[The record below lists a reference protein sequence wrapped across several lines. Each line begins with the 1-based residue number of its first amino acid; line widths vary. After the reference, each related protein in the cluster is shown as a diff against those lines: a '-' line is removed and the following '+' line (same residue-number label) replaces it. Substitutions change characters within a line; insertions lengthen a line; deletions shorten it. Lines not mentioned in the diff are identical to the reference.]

1 MNEYKNDNSTLE
13 QKESEIFYMNTDLLI
28 SWREILWKASLNET
42 TVFLINDLERL
53 YEIKEKLTNFRLY
66 TPDKVYN
73 KFISEFNKTMYLIQ
87 KCLIKT
93 LNDSKFPD
101 EKREKFGLFISK
113 LELNHEEDEEKGK
126 TISELREEDP
136 TTKMILKDL
145 GLSDSKI
152 EEIIKTGK
160 KMDNE
165 CVLDVEKNGKLNK

>member
-1 MNEYKNDNSTLE
+1 MNEYKSDNSTLE

-28 SWREILWKASLNET
+28 SWREILWKTSLNGT
-42 TVFLINDLERL
+42 TGFLVDDLEGL

-66 TPDKVYN
+66 TPDEVYN
-73 KFISEFNKTMYLIQ
+73 KFIIEFNKTMYLIQ

-101 EKREKFGLFISK
+101 EKREKLDLFISK
-113 LELNHEEDEEKGK
+113 LELNHEEDEEKEK
-126 TISELREEDP
+126 TVSELREEDP

-145 GLSDSKI
+145 GLPDSKI

-160 KMDNE
+160 KMDIE
-165 CVLDVEKNGKLNK
+165 FVLDVEKNGKLNK